1 MTSNGS
7 ILADSI
13 AHLPHL
19 AAFDLLVKKRFS
31 DLELDKLLVYLIDT
45 VDSDAIPYLA
55 EQFDVLGYK
64 GFKLATT
71 EADQRAIIKRSIE
84 LHRYKGTL
92 WAVRE
97 ALTSIGFGDAIIEE
111 HVEGHWAK
119 FRVSIDLGGRPLN
132 VLEIEEL
139 VKMISEYKNTR
150 SHLAD
155 LSYTI
160 VFDDAVLMTDDAADA
175 PSVDEADSITMG
187 SDFRHNGLELR
198 DGSRNYSRDADILTI
213 DIYHTP

>member
-1 MTSNGS
+1 MTNNGS

-13 AHLPHL
+13 GYLPHL

-45 VDSDAIPYLA
+45 VDNDAIPYLA

-64 GFKLATT
+64 GFRLANT
-71 EADQRAIIKRSIE
+71 EADQREIIKRSIE

-97 ALTSIGFGDAIIEE
+97 ALTSIGFGDAVIVE

-119 FRVSIDLGGRPLN
+119 FRVTIELGDRALN
-132 VLEIEEL
+132 VLEIDEL

-155 LSYTI
+155 LSYTL
-160 VFDDAVLMTDDAADA
+160 VFSDTVTITDDAVDN
-175 PSVDEADSITMG
+175 PNVDETDGVSMG
-187 SDFRHNGLELR
+187 SDFRHNGLVLR
-198 DGSRNYSRDADILTI
+198 NGTRNYSRDADILTI
-213 DIYHTP
+213 DII

>member
-1 MTSNGS
+1 MTNNGS

-13 AHLPHL
+13 VYLPHL

-64 GFKLATT
+64 GFRLATT
-71 EADQRAIIKRSIE
+71 EADQREIIKRSIE

-97 ALTSIGFGDAIIEE
+97 ALTSIGFGDAVIVE
-111 HVEGHWAK
+111 HVEDHWAK
-119 FRVSIDLGGRPLN
+119 FRVTIELGERALNAIEID
-132 VLEIEEL
+132 EL

-160 VFDDAVLMTDDAADA
+160 VFNDTVIITDDAVDNS
-175 PSVDEADSITMG
+175 SVDETDGVSMG
-187 SDFRHNGLELR
+187 SDFRHNGLVLR

-213 DIYHTP
+213 TIYIT

>member
-1 MTSNGS
+1 MTNKGT

-13 AHLPHL
+13 NYIPHL
-19 AAFDLLVKKRFS
+19 QAFDLLVKRRFT

-71 EADQRAIIKRSIE
+71 ETEQREIIKRSIE
-84 LHRYKGTL
+84 LHRYKGTR
-92 WAVRE
+92 WAVQE
-97 ALTSIGFGDAIIEE
+97 ALKSIGFGDAVIEE
-111 HVEGHWAK
+111 HVEDHWAK
-119 FRVSIDLGGRPLN
+119 FRVTIDLGDRQLN
-132 VLEIEEL
+132 VLEIDEL
-139 VKMISEYKNTR
+139 VKMITEYKNVR

-160 VFDDAVLMTDDAADA
+160 TFDDILTITDELYDS
-175 PSVDEADSITMG
+175 PSVDDSDTIIAG
-187 SDFRHNGLELR
+187 GDSRHNGVIVR
-198 DGSRNYSRDADILTI
+198 NGTHNYSRDADLLTI
-213 DIYHTP
+213 EII